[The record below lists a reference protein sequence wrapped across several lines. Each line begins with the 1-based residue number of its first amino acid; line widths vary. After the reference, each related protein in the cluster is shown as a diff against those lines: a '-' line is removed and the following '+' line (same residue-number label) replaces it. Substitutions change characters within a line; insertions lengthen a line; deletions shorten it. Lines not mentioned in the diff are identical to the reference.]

1 MSNLSTDWEDLRK
14 QARQLENE
22 IDAKLMSFSKL
33 SSNYLSRDQTTSHH
47 LGLDSPSVPTSS
59 SFDAMSI
66 EIEKLLECL
75 SDVNKRMAEVIPAL
89 PGSNPAAT
97 HTLQRHREISQDYRR
112 EFDRTKANIRNFKTR
127 EEFLT
132 NNNNNNNS
140 NKSESSVTGL
150 SSRRQD
156 YYLRELEQLNNSNRL
171 MDSNLERAAM
181 LKKNLIDQRRLF
193 LNITHKLKTLT
204 NRFPL
209 LNNIMQKIKFKKRKD
224 SLVLGFVIALC
235 LIFLLIYMF
244 R

>member
-156 YYLRELEQLNNSNRL
+156 YYLRELEQLNNELQNQI
-171 MDSNLERAAM
+171 
-181 LKKNLIDQRRLF
+181 KN
-193 LNITHKLKTLT
+193 
-204 NRFPL
+204 
-209 LNNIMQKIKFKKRKD
+209 
-224 SLVLGFVIALC
+224 GFHG
-235 LIFLLIYMF
+235 
-244 R
+244 

>member
-1 MSNLSTDWEDLRK
+1 
-14 QARQLENE
+14 
-22 IDAKLMSFSKL
+22 
-33 SSNYLSRDQTTSHH
+33 
-47 LGLDSPSVPTSS
+47 
-59 SFDAMSI
+59 
-66 EIEKLLECL
+66 
-75 SDVNKRMAEVIPAL
+75 
-89 PGSNPAAT
+89 
-97 HTLQRHREISQDYRR
+97 
-112 EFDRTKANIRNFKTR
+112 
-127 EEFLT
+127 
-132 NNNNNNNS
+132 
-140 NKSESSVTGL
+140 
-150 SSRRQD
+150 
-156 YYLRELEQLNNSNRL
+156 

>member
-1 MSNLSTDWEDLRK
+1 
-14 QARQLENE
+14 
-22 IDAKLMSFSKL
+22 
-33 SSNYLSRDQTTSHH
+33 
-47 LGLDSPSVPTSS
+47 
-59 SFDAMSI
+59 MSI